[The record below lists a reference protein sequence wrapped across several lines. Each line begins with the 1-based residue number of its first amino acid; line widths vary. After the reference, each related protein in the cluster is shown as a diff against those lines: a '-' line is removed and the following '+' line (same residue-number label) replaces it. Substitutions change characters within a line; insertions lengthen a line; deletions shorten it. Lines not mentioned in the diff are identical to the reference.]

1 MIRIVQRTR
10 QSIHHHA
17 DDDENPPE
25 EHFEDQTKENE
36 MAQEDDIIKVLEDAS
51 DNPNIEAELQV
62 IEDESDN
69 VQGGK
74 VSVKLTI
81 TKTSTIM
88 EPFCRL
94 NKVVFLI
101 LAFLLVATSI
111 FILFLVYV
119 FKGIGWRQI
128 HKCDFWLTITTR
140 KNMEVSTYCMGK
152 LFGLTSSL
160 LLTTSLSINPHHSL
174 LCLMQEHLRPHL
186 FHARA

>member
-1 MIRIVQRTR
+1 
-10 QSIHHHA
+10 
-17 DDDENPPE
+17 
-25 EHFEDQTKENE
+25 

-119 FKGIGWRQI
+119 FKGIG
-128 HKCDFWLTITTR
+128 
-140 KNMEVSTYCMGK
+140 
-152 LFGLTSSL
+152 
-160 LLTTSLSINPHHSL
+160 
-174 LCLMQEHLRPHL
+174 
-186 FHARA
+186 